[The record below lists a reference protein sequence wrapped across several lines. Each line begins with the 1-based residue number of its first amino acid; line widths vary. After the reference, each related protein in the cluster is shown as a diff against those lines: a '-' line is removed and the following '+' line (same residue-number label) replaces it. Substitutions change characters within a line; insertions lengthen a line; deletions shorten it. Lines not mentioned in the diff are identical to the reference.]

1 MEETKTSEKP
11 KKKALW
17 LKGLKNKYVLISLF
31 FIIWMLFFDDY
42 AYINHRVLNKEITTL
57 EKNRDYYL
65 NEIKQDEKQIQL
77 LKNPDYIEK
86 YAREQYFMKRENE
99 DIFIIDVKE
108 TEENEEISKT
118 F

>member
-1 MEETKTSEKP
+1 MEETDKS
-11 KKKALW
+11 KKNRKWPAW
-17 LKGLKNKYVLISLF
+17 LSILKNRYVLIILF
-31 FIIWMLFFDDY
+31 FLVWMLFFDDY
-42 AYINHRVLNKEITTL
+42 AYVNHRILNKEIKTL
-57 EKNRDYYL
+57 EKNRDYYKK
-65 NEIKQDEKQIQL
+65 EIEQDEKQIQL

-108 TEENEEISKT
+108 VEETDEMTKN